1 VQGAVSEVKGGGGR
15 SKRGSSAVRGN
26 KAHLE
31 VAFSKE
37 SAGRQFVLEVELI
50 ALQKPAAVGPALAAL
65 LEIRK
70 RRERLYRV
78 LGENKVEERD
88 LGSKSLR
95 N

>member
-1 VQGAVSEVKGGGGR
+1 M
-15 SKRGSSAVRGN
+15 
-26 KAHLE
+26 
-31 VAFSKE
+31 
-37 SAGRQFVLEVELI
+37 LEVELI